1 MQLDTETVLAAEKI
15 KFGTDTF
22 KIVESPGEIILYDS
36 GYNDGISITGKFDNN
51 LLKKDIQEHFSSSFI
66 VRNEDIRNYTW
77 YEGRPKGYSIDHI
90 EEFSLP
96 YESWNKIIQE
106 EQKDEFNSP
115 QDFFSK
121 EGLEDE
127 INQTR
132 EGVWYKNDDKQYV
145 TEPNE
150 KLKHTFGNKTVEF
163 GISYPTSKENPVCI
177 LTVSDEK
184 PNGTNVK
191 AYVRGYVE
199 TAESLISNTIRHFDQ
214 TDIPSI
220 FNIGNYLQLKIKE
233 SHLEPNLDNPQDF
246 TVQLAKKAGY
256 VQGVCECVA
265 AIGDDHTLG
274 KKLLSEMNV
283 SKDMAKKYAN
293 PETYKALE
301 QGIFAP
307 QQEQEQSLLRGGRS
321 MFHHHK

>member
-1 MQLDTETVLAAEKI
+1 MQLDTETVLAAKEI
-15 KFGTDTF
+15 EVGIDLF
-22 KIVESPGEIILYDS
+22 KIIESPGKIIFYDS
-36 GYNDGISITGKFDNN
+36 GHNDGISITGKFDNN
-51 LLKKDIQEHFSSSFI
+51 LLKKDIQEHFSSFFI

-121 EGLEDE
+121 EGLEDA
-127 INQTR
+127 INQTQ
-132 EGVWYKNDDKQYV
+132 EDVWYKNDDKQDEL
-145 TEPNE
+145 EPDE
-150 KLKHTFGNKTVEF
+150 KMKHTFGNQTIEF
-163 GISYPTSKENPVCI
+163 GIRYPISKENPVCI
-177 LTVSDEK
+177 LTVSDGK
-184 PNGTNVK
+184 TNGENVK
-191 AYVRGYVE
+191 AYLKGYVE
-199 TAESLISNTIRHFDQ
+199 TAENLIANSVRNFDQ
-214 TDIPSI
+214 KDIPSI
-220 FNIGNYLQLKIKE
+220 LNIGSYLESQIMKSSLKVELSDSKDI
-233 SHLEPNLDNPQDF
+233 
-246 TVQLAKKAGY
+246 TTQLAKKAGY

-265 AIGDDHTLG
+265 AIGDDHALG

-283 SKDMAKKYAN
+283 TKDMAKKFAS

-307 QQEQEQSLLRGGRS
+307 QQKLEQTHSTKR
-321 MFHHHK
+321 